1 MRRAVAG
8 RLRRFA
14 AGFSQ
19 IGVLALCV
27 CASYG
32 NAEMVVHPYF
42 RDHMVLQ
49 RDKPVPVWGWAAPGD
64 RIDLT
69 FESQRK
75 EAVADSKGGWQI
87 ALDPMAANSSPENM
101 VIAEADG
108 SAKQTLR
115 DVLVGEVWLCA
126 GQSNMLAMTS
136 SLTTGPQLIRDSK
149 NAQLRLYRVDVRS
162 AQVPEEHFQRGSLGA
177 MLPVEK
183 EALDASALR
192 WQVSVPD
199 AVSTFSGVAYNF
211 GRLLQADLQVPVG
224 IVEAAF
230 GGTTAEQWTP
240 RAALAEDA
248 QLAPLLTGFKGFV
261 TDASYPGGL
270 YNGSIAPLQPA
281 AFRGVVWYQGESNS
295 DTYERAA
302 QYKTLLRTLITSWRK
317 AWGSD
322 LPFLVVQIASFHD
335 ALAETSDAP
344 LAHLRESQAL
354 VTRELPN
361 TAMVVAIDLGV
372 ADDWHPANKAVLGQR
387 LEAAALKSV
396 YGRDAIDSGPQLAD
410 VKRGEGRITLQFKS
424 IGTGL
429 IAREIVSNRGR
440 YHISAD
446 HLTGFAI
453 AGEDHCSYWAT
464 ARIAGSRVDLFA
476 SEVPHPVDVR
486 YAWAN
491 FPLANLGNA
500 EGLPAASFRT
510 DELPPGENCM
520 GRQHR

>member
-1 MRRAVAG
+1 MRRSVAG
-8 RLRRFA
+8 CVRRFA
-14 AGFSQ
+14 ASFSR
-19 IGVLALCV
+19 ILVLALCV
-27 CASYG
+27 CASYD

-64 RIDLT
+64 RIALT

-75 EAVADSKGGWQI
+75 EAVADSKGRWQI
-87 ALDPMAANSSPENM
+87 ALDPMAANSSPHDM

-136 SLTTGPQLIRDSK
+136 SLATGPQLIRDSK

-162 AQVPEEHFQRGSLGA
+162 AQAPEEHFQRGSLGA

-192 WQVSVPD
+192 WQVSGPD
-199 AVSTFSGVAYNF
+199 AVKTFSGVAYNF
-211 GRLLQADLQVPVG
+211 GRLLQADLEVPVG

-240 RAALAEDA
+240 REALAGDA

-261 TDASYPGGL
+261 TDANYPGGL

-281 AFRGVVWYQGESNS
+281 AFRGVIWYQGESNS

-302 QYKTLLRTLITSWRK
+302 QYNTLLRTLITSWRK

-335 ALAETSDAP
+335 ALAEPSDAP

-354 VTRELPN
+354 VVRELPN
-361 TAMVVAIDLGV
+361 TAMAVAIDLGE

-387 LEAAALKSV
+387 LEAAALKDV
-396 YGRDAIDSGPQLAD
+396 YGRDVIDSGPQLAE
-410 VKRGEGRITLQFKS
+410 VKRSGDRITLQFNS

-429 IAREIVSNRGR
+429 IVREIVSNRGR
-440 YHISAD
+440 YRVSAD
-446 HLTGFAI
+446 RLTGFAI
-453 AGEDHCSYWAT
+453 AGPDHCFYWAN
-464 ARIAGSRVDLFA
+464 ARIAGSHIELSA
-476 SEVPHPVDVR
+476 PQVPHAVDVR
-486 YAWAN
+486 YAWAA
-491 FPLANLGNA
+491 FPLANLANA
-500 EGLPAASFRT
+500 EGFPAAPFRT
-510 DELPPGENCM
+510 DALPLGESCM
-520 GRQHR
+520 DRQH